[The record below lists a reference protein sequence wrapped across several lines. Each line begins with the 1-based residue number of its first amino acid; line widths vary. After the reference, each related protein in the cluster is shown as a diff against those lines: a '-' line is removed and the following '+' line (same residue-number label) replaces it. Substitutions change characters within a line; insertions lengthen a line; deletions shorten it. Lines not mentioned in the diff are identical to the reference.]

1 MQEFV
6 NFARDHGLIMNS
18 NLVFDKWVATPT
30 EDHPRSSNGRYKFL
44 GDVGWVINW
53 ATMEKP
59 VTWFADRENVNKEE
73 MRKQISSSNQERNK
87 LAKAAAEKAEWIL
100 SQCSLESHPY
110 LERKGFNAEQGNV
123 FVKQNEKLLVIPMRI
138 NGMVVGCQ
146 LIDHEGNKKFLHGQT
161 SKGATFTIGT
171 RGTTIFCEGYA
182 TGLSVRDIM
191 TKMNL
196 PYTIHICFSANNMEL
211 IARNIGKGLIIA
223 DNDSSGVG
231 ESIAKKTQQPYW
243 ISPARGEDFNDYHMR
258 VGNFKASQDLKRL
271 LLSLKT

>member
-6 NFARDHGLIMNS
+6 NFAREHGLIMNN
-18 NLVFDKWVATPT
+18 NLIMDKWVATPT

-44 GDVGWVINW
+44 GNVGWAINW
-53 ATMEKP
+53 ATMDKP
-59 VTWFADRENVNKEE
+59 ATWFAEGVSKTEIKQRLSLSNDS
-73 MRKQISSSNQERNK
+73 RKKDAQS
-87 LAKAAAEKAEWIL
+87 AAEKAQWIL

-110 LERKGFNAEQGNV
+110 LERKGFKLEQGNV
-123 FVKQNEKLLVIPMRI
+123 FVKGLDKLLVIPMRI
-138 NGMVVGCQ
+138 QGSVVGCQ

-161 SKGATFTIGT
+161 SKGATFTIGA
-171 RGTTIFCEGYA
+171 RGTAIFCEGYA

-196 PYTIHICFSANNMEL
+196 PYTIHICFSANNMEF

-231 ESIAKKTQQPYW
+231 EMVAKKTQKPYW
-243 ISPARGEDFNDYHMR
+243 ISPASGEDFNDYHMR

-271 LLSLKT
+271 LLSL